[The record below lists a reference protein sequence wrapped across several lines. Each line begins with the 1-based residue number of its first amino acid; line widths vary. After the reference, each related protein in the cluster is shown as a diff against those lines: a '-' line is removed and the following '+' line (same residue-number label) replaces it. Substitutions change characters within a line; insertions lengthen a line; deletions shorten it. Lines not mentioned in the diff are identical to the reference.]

1 MADHERVRRRRIR
14 ILPDVGVRID
24 RLASQH
30 RFPRRLEA
38 DMKNILLLIHEDAG
52 QEARLQAALDVTRAV
67 DGHLTCLDVSVVVP
81 MVGADVGVSGGAVLI
96 ELERENESGNRER
109 TYPRLEKEDVSWS
122 WIDTTNYLEPA
133 LEEAAG
139 LADLIVVNRQ
149 LDSFPLPDMRTLASG
164 LVVKSGKPV
173 LAVPETAAGFRANGS
188 ALVAWDGSREAS
200 AALSAAV
207 PLLRLADSV
216 TIVEVEDGSVK
227 SPAEEAAAY
236 LSRHDVGATIVRT
249 PAQRDDSGTVL
260 LAKANSERF
269 DYMVMGG
276 FSHSRLYEAV
286 FGGVTRRLLTY
297 SQIPL
302 FLAH

>member
-1 MADHERVRRRRIR
+1 
-14 ILPDVGVRID
+14 
-24 RLASQH
+24 
-30 RFPRRLEA
+30 
-38 DMKNILLLIHEDAG
+38 MKNILLLIHDDPG

-67 DGHLTCLDVSVVVP
+67 NGHLTCLDVTVVTP
-81 MVGADVGVSGGAVLI
+81 ISTSDFGITGGTALLAV
-96 ELERENESGNRER
+96 EREREGANRSRIE
-109 TYPRLEKEDVSWS
+109 PRLENEGVSWD
-122 WIDTTNYLEPA
+122 WVDTVDGIEPA
-133 LEEAAG
+133 LEAASA

-149 LDSFPLPDMRTLASG
+149 LDTYPLPDMRTAASG

-173 LAVPETAAGFRANGS
+173 LAVPEAVTGFDAGGD

-200 AALSAAV
+200 VALSKAV
-207 PLLRLADSV
+207 PLLRLAGSV

-227 SPAEEAAAY
+227 APAEEAAAY
-236 LSRHDVGATIVRT
+236 LSRHEVRT
-249 PAQRDDSGTVL
+249 TVVRAPTQGDDSETVL

-276 FSHSRLYEAV
+276 FSHSRLYEAL